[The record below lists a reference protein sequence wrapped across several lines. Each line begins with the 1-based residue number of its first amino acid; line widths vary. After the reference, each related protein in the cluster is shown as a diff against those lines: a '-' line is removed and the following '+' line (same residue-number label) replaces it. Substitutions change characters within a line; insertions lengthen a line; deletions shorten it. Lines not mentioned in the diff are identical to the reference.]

1 MEIAGTVLLI
11 GAGIVLYAW
20 LILRR
25 LGVGRPG
32 GKPDCGCGRRDACAT
47 KEEKR

>member
-1 MEIAGTVLLI
+1 MAEIGTVVLI
-11 GAGIVLYAW
+11 GLGVALYFG

-32 GKPDCGCGRRDACAT
+32 GKPDCGCGSGKDCKA
-47 KEEKR
+47 KKVHP